1 MKGAVSLD
9 GIYCGAREIY
19 VISDGILPG
28 IGELFLTSV
37 ADAAVKSG
45 MRCRISPD
53 PLCPGLCAAFV
64 TGGVVYTAD
73 RADGLPVTGAAVH
86 RVGMRR
92 FIDSSGLRSI
102 SGEYARISALSDSA
116 VSAALSAMSDAARA
130 HFALEEIYSAAMD
143 FDAKEA
149 ASLAAAEEFSAHYL

>member
-1 MKGAVSLD
+1 M
-9 GIYCGAREIY
+9 
-19 VISDGILPG
+19 
-28 IGELFLTSV
+28 
-37 ADAAVKSG
+37 
-45 MRCRISPD
+45 
-53 PLCPGLCAAFV
+53 
-64 TGGVVYTAD
+64 
-73 RADGLPVTGAAVH
+73 TGAAVH